1 MKTTLTVHAAD
12 YQRRCRQAVLV
23 IDMDTQNSAS
33 QFLEKN
39 RFGQYIGDLQS
50 YLNHDIQVPPPDPGN
65 TRDRVHYLS
74 AGAFLKGLE
83 KRDMRDCVRLLAPI
97 ATIAGYDWILIDTA
111 PGDSNKLHAALAIAS
126 YVIIPSLFDEMSH
139 QGVYKVT
146 NNVIKLARDN
156 TYDDLIPGGCNPVP
170 VAIVPTGINNANKKQ
185 VNRILALSETP
196 LGGFITN
203 TYLSIRPV
211 IGEAMHNH
219 VSVWEVDSGDPR
231 YAKKEMNDLM
241 AELFTRIISLGAGQ

>member
-1 MKTTLTVHAAD
+1 M
-12 YQRRCRQAVLV
+12 
-23 IDMDTQNSAS
+23 
-33 QFLEKN
+33 
-39 RFGQYIGDLQS
+39 
-50 YLNHDIQVPPPDPGN
+50 
-65 TRDRVHYLS
+65 
-74 AGAFLKGLE
+74 
-83 KRDMRDCVRLLAPI
+83 
-97 ATIAGYDWILIDTA
+97 
-111 PGDSNKLHAALAIAS
+111 
-126 YVIIPSLFDEMSH
+126 
-139 QGVYKVT
+139 
-146 NNVIKLARDN
+146 
-156 TYDDLIPGGCNPVP
+156 
-170 VAIVPTGINNANKKQ
+170 PTGINNANKKQ